1 MKTSK
6 EGIDLI
12 KEFEGFRKNA
22 YLCPG
27 GVWTIGY
34 GHTRGVRAGDSILES
49 EAEDLLK
56 EDLREAEE
64 AVSHLVSTPLRQ
76 SQFDAL
82 VSLVY
87 NIGSGNFCTS
97 TIRKVINYK
106 ISDINEYRKAWMMWV
121 KSRGKKLKG
130 LERRRAAEFELFKKD
145 FNGSVIKK

>member
-12 KEFEGFRKNA
+12 KEFEDFRKDA

-27 GVWTIGY
+27 LVWTIGY
-34 GHTRGVRAGDSILES
+34 GHTHGVKAGDSISES

-56 EDLREAEE
+56 EDLRDAEE
-64 AVSHLVSTPLRQ
+64 AVSRLISVPLRQ
-76 SQFDAL
+76 NQFDAL

-121 KSRGKKLKG
+121 KSKGKKLKG
-130 LERRRAAEFELFKKD
+130 LERRRAAEFELFKRD

>member
-6 EGIDLI
+6 DGIDLI
-12 KEFEGFRKNA
+12 KEFEGFRKDA

-106 ISDINEYRKAWMMWV
+106 ISDHNTRT
-121 KSRGKKLKG
+121 
-130 LERRRAAEFELFKKD
+130 
-145 FNGSVIKK
+145 